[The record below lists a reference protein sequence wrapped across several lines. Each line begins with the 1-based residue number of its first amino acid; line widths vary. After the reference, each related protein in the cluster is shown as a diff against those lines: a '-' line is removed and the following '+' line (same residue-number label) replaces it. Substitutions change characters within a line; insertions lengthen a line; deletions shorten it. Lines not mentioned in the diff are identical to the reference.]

1 VTPASPPGFG
11 SERQV
16 QDDSLFVQA
25 QAGMLPD
32 PVISPRPA
40 PPKNRRKTIALGFTA
55 TRSSLRLKASGRG
68 APIAKLAQRN
78 LLRKLGIVDDG
89 DDVSQEAIN
98 DFVQLFRQ
106 QLPPSA
112 IAALR
117 AMFKM
122 ARGFD
127 LRLESPFVTLTFV
140 HKLYTPTFIFKFR
153 MYTCI
158 HSLYPWF
165 ISFPFYL
172 LPPSKKRRLKF
183 I

>member
-1 VTPASPPGFG
+1 
-11 SERQV
+11 V

-25 QAGMLPD
+25 QAGLLPD

-122 ARGFD
+122 DCDRARAVEDALIRFGGQAAPELAAQED
-127 LRLESPFVTLTFV
+127 ADPAQ
-140 HKLYTPTFIFKFR
+140 
-153 MYTCI
+153 
-158 HSLYPWF
+158 
-165 ISFPFYL
+165 
-172 LPPSKKRRLKF
+172 
-183 I
+183 